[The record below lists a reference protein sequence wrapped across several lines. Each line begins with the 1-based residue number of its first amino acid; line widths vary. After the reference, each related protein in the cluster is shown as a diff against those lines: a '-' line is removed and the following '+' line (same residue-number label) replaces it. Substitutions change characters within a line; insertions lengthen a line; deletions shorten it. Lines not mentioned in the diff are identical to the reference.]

1 MAEVDARMAAKI
13 KTTQDMKDKLAPMI
27 AKFKKQLMWTKR
39 RTYDKRPGSG
49 PVKKKFDAKARV
61 KKWQA
66 RVADGDVHRDRG
78 RVRARRKI

>member
-13 KTTQDMKDKLAPMI
+13 KTTQDMKDKLAPTI

-39 RTYDKRPGSG
+39 FAYNKRPGSD
-49 PVKKKFDAKARV
+49 PVKKKFNAKARV

-66 RVADGDVHRDRG
+66 RVAAGDVHRDRG